1 MFYYTKKEDLPYFIF
16 DGEYSFDYKMVVT
29 KNDRY
34 SSSEIEY
41 DTHSIPGRDGEVL
54 VKKGKNNKI
63 IEVEFALDCE
73 NKDEFNIYTKMI
85 KKWLKGEFKY
95 KELVFSDDLETIYEA
110 ICINKIDIDE
120 VLKNLGMCKLKF
132 SCKPYTKTVF
142 NDTITI
148 SDRKKVVYNEY
159 GESPPT
165 IKVYGN
171 GNLNFSINNQ
181 QVILKNIE
189 GYVIVDSEE
198 VECYKNDN
206 GKITYCNDKIYSEL
220 PILEQGENEITLGD
234 NVEKIEITPNWREDD

>member
-34 SSSEIEY
+34 SSSETEY
-41 DTHSIPGRDGEVL
+41 ETHSIPGRDGEVL
-54 VKKGKNNKI
+54 VEKGKKNKI

-85 KKWLKGEFKY
+85 KKWLQGEFKY

-110 ICINKIDIDE
+110 ICVNKIDIDE

-132 SCKPYTKTVF
+132 NCKPYTKTVF

-159 GESPPT
+159 GESYPT
-165 IKVYGN
+165 VKVYGN
-171 GNLNFSINNQ
+171 GDFNLSINKQ
-181 QVILKNIE
+181 EVILKNVKD
-189 GYVIVDSEE
+189 YVIIDSEDM
-198 VECYKNDN
+198 ECYKNDN
-206 GKITYCNDKIYSEL
+206 GNIIYCNDKIYSEF
-220 PILEQGENEITLGD
+220 PILEKGENEVVLWNNI
-234 NVEKIEITPNWREDD
+234 EKIEITPNWREDG